1 MKKTLES
8 IFIKQYE
15 DKQSELD
22 STKKENEVLTQR
34 VEWLENTYLNKPL
47 EVEDKTEDKRK
58 LLPTFKILYKQDVM
72 AYYNYKELKTKHTLE
87 YFKNLLTDE
96 KKLMR
101 FMNEKRETSYSHDV
115 VMEVKKH
122 EVNHYCEYGNETLYF
137 KIYFDYDN
145 ILNSNSYSL
154 RSYYLTE
161 EEAFEVGKKE
171 VIENIKRYIKEL
183 EKAQSNG

>member
-1 MKKTLES
+1 MEKTLES

-22 STKKENEVLTQR
+22 STKNENEVLSQR
-34 VEWLENTYLNKPL
+34 VKELENTYLNKPL
-47 EVEDKTEDKRK
+47 EVDDKTEDKRK
-58 LLPTFKILYKQDVM
+58 LLPTFKILYRQDVM

-101 FMNEKRETSYSHDV
+101 FMNEKREMSYSNDV

-122 EVNHYCEYGNETLYF
+122 EVNHYCEYGNEILYF
-137 KIYFDYDN
+137 RIYIYDN
-145 ILNSNSYSL
+145 HLDSNSYSL